1 MTSKGHKAEAKQVI
15 PWFHKEYKGPGK
27 SVCKGRW
34 IAIRKGDRV
43 CYAQWEDA
51 GPFRPIIGSTS
62 SARNVHFPILTRGPD
77 SMLPAVRDYLGM
89 NDTDVTDWKFVDFDE
104 IPHGPWAAYGDN
116 NTFVINRRVA
126 EKQVAAIATPL
137 KAAVD

>member
-1 MTSKGHKAEAKQVI
+1 MS
-15 PWFHKEYKGPGK
+15 
-27 SVCKGRW
+27 
-34 IAIRKGDRV
+34 
-43 CYAQWEDA
+43 
-51 GPFRPIIGSTS
+51 
-62 SARNVHFPILTRGPD
+62 
-77 SMLPAVRDYLGM
+77 PAVRDYLGM

-126 EKQVAAIATPL
+126 EKQVAAIATPM